1 MKKILFISFPV
12 SGHVNPQFNFNKELA
27 QQNVKLIYYT
37 FARYFPKYEHIENI
51 ELRKYP
57 DSFNQLYDKLS
68 ADSRMHSKL
77 LAMLYVFYAF
87 TESVLP
93 FIMKEV
99 EREKPDLIICD
110 SLAMWGKVAT
120 RYHNIPYCYFFT
132 SFMGDSQTIQKSPAF
147 KLDIIKSVLL
157 DFPYLTKMLAIQ
169 KRIKKEYGALYDQP
183 MNMMSHQG
191 KFTMVMTSKEFHPT
205 GDEYP
210 SNVRFVGP
218 AHVEN
223 CDIPENKDTIL
234 ISLGTILYSDTH
246 WDACIEAAKD
256 LGYKVVVTF
265 GGNTKNK
272 VNIENLP
279 ANVEVYNNLSQEEF
293 RNVLKHSA
301 VFISHGGFNSISDS
315 VLYRT
320 PLIIC
325 PTTAEQAGNG
335 EFIEKYGCGM
345 LYNKKRIDAAELRE
359 KIQQV
364 LHDDRI
370 KGNVEKYRQSFLSSL
385 GMEKVVQEL
394 NQEFG
399 LY

>member
-12 SGHVNPQFNFNKELA
+12 SGHVNPQFCFNKELSK
-27 QQNVKLIYYT
+27 QNVKLIYYT
-37 FARYFPKYEHIENI
+37 FNKYFDKYKDVENM

-57 DSFNQLYDKLS
+57 DSFRDLYDRLS

-93 FIMKEV
+93 FIMEEV

-132 SFMGDSQTIQKSPAF
+132 SFMGDSQTVQKSPAF
-147 KLDIIKSVLL
+147 KMNILKSVLL
-157 DFPYLTKMLAIQ
+157 DFPYLMKMFSIQ
-169 KRIKKEYGALYDQP
+169 KDIKKQYGMLYDQP

-205 GDEYP
+205 GSEYP
-210 SNVRFVGP
+210 NNVRFVGP

-223 CDIPENKDTIL
+223 CEIPEDKDTIL

-265 GGNTKNK
+265 GGNTRNK
-272 VNIENLP
+272 VNTENLP
-279 ANVEVYNNLSQEEF
+279 PNVEIYNNLSQEEF

-345 LYNKKRIDAAELRE
+345 LYNKKRINARELRE
-359 KIQQV
+359 MIKQV
-364 LHDDRI
+364 INDEAFKD
-370 KGNVEKYRQSFLSSL
+370 NVEKYRQSFLNSM
-385 GMEKVVQEL
+385 GMEKVVDEL
-394 NQEFG
+394 NKEFI

>member
-12 SGHVNPQFNFNKELA
+12 SGHVNPQFCFNKELA
-27 QQNVKLIYYT
+27 KQNVKLIYYT
-37 FARYFPKYEHIENI
+37 FNKYFDKYKDVENM

-57 DSFNQLYDKLS
+57 DSFRDLYDRLS

-93 FIMKEV
+93 FIMEEV

-132 SFMGDSQTIQKSPAF
+132 SFMGDSQTVQKSPAF
-147 KLDIIKSVLL
+147 KMNILKSVLL
-157 DFPYLTKMLAIQ
+157 DFPYLMKMFSIQ
-169 KRIKKEYGALYDQP
+169 KDIKKQYGMLYDQP

-205 GDEYP
+205 GSEYP
-210 SNVRFVGP
+210 NNVRFVGP

-223 CDIPENKDTIL
+223 CEIPEDKDTIL

-265 GGNTKNK
+265 GGNTRNK
-272 VNIENLP
+272 VNTENLP
-279 ANVEVYNNLSQEEF
+279 PNVEIYNNLSQEEF

-345 LYNKKRIDAAELRE
+345 LYNKKRINARELRE
-359 KIQQV
+359 MIKQV
-364 LHDDRI
+364 INDEAFKD
-370 KGNVEKYRQSFLSSL
+370 NVEKYRQSFLNSM
-385 GMEKVVQEL
+385 GMEKVVDEL
-394 NQEFG
+394 NKEFI

>member
-12 SGHVNPQFNFNKELA
+12 SGHVNPQFCFNKELS

-37 FARYFPKYEHIENI
+37 FHKYFDKYKDVENI
-51 ELRKYP
+51 ELREYP
-57 DSFNQLYDKLS
+57 DSFRELYDRLS
-68 ADSRMHSKL
+68 GDSNMHSKL

-87 TESVLP
+87 TEIVLP
-93 FIMKEV
+93 YIIKEV
-99 EREKPDLIICD
+99 ETEKPDLIICD

-132 SFMGDSQTIQKSPAF
+132 SFMGDSQTVQKSPAF
-147 KLDIIKSVLL
+147 KLNIAKSILL
-157 DFPYLTKMLAIQ
+157 DFPYLVKMLAIQ
-169 KRIKKEYGALYDQP
+169 KKIKKQYGMLYDQP

-205 GDEYP
+205 GIEYP

-256 LGYKVVVTF
+256 LGCKVVVTF

-272 VNIENLP
+272 VNTERLP
-279 ANVEVYNNLSQEEF
+279 SNVEVYNNLSQEDF
-293 RNVLKHSA
+293 RDVLKHSA
-301 VFISHGGFNSISDS
+301 VFISHGGFNSISDA

-335 EFIEKYGCGM
+335 EFIEKYGCGL
-345 LYNKKRIDAAELRE
+345 LYNKKRIHVQELRE

-364 LHDDRI
+364 MDD
-370 KGNVEKYRQSFLSSL
+370 KSFQDNVEKYRQSFLNSI
-385 GMEKVVQEL
+385 GMGKVVEEL
-394 NQEFG
+394 NKEFN

>member
-12 SGHVNPQFNFNKELA
+12 SGHVNPQYNFNKELS

-37 FARYFPKYEHIENI
+37 FDKYFDKYKNVENM
-51 ELRKYP
+51 ELRQYP
-57 DSFNQLYDKLS
+57 DSFRELYDRLS
-68 ADSRMHSKL
+68 EDSRMHSKL

-93 FIMKEV
+93 FIMQEV
-99 EREKPDLIICD
+99 ENEKPDLIICD
-110 SLAMWGKVAT
+110 SLAMWGKIAT
-120 RYHNIPYCYFFT
+120 RYHNVPYCYFFT
-132 SFMGDSQTIQKSPAF
+132 SFMGDTQTVQKSPAF
-147 KLDIIKSVLL
+147 KMNIVKSILL
-157 DFPYLTKMLAIQ
+157 DFPYLSKMLSIQ
-169 KRIKKEYGALYDQP
+169 KRIRNQYGVLYDQP

-205 GDEYP
+205 GSEYP
-210 SNVRFVGP
+210 DNVKFVGP

-223 CDIPENKDTIL
+223 CDIPEDKDTIL
-234 ISLGTILYSDTH
+234 ISLGTILYSDTY

-265 GGNTKNK
+265 GGNTKNS
-272 VNIENLP
+272 VNIKDLP
-279 ANVEVYNNLSQEEF
+279 SNVEVYNNLSQEEF

-345 LYNKKRIDAAELRE
+345 LYNKKRINVPELRE
-359 KIQQV
+359 KINQV
-364 LHDDRI
+364 IHDDAI
-370 KGNVEKYRQSFLSSL
+370 KGNVEKYRQSFLNSL
-385 GMEKVVQEL
+385 GMKNVIEEL
-394 NQEFG
+394 NKEFG

>member
-12 SGHVNPQFNFNKELA
+12 SGHVNPQFCFNKELA
-27 QQNVKLIYYT
+27 KQNVKLIYYT
-37 FARYFPKYEHIENI
+37 FNKYFDKYKDVENM

-57 DSFNQLYDKLS
+57 DSFRDLYDKLS

-93 FIMKEV
+93 FIMEEV

-132 SFMGDSQTIQKSPAF
+132 SFMGDSQTVQKSPAF
-147 KLDIIKSVLL
+147 KMNILKSVLL
-157 DFPYLTKMLAIQ
+157 DFPYLMKMFSIQ
-169 KRIKKEYGALYDQP
+169 KDIKKQYGMLYDQP

-205 GDEYP
+205 GSEYP
-210 SNVRFVGP
+210 NNVRFVGP

-223 CDIPENKDTIL
+223 CEIPEDKDTIL

-265 GGNTKNK
+265 GGNTRNK
-272 VNIENLP
+272 VNTENLP
-279 ANVEVYNNLSQEEF
+279 PNVEIYNNLSQEEF

-345 LYNKKRIDAAELRE
+345 LYNKKRINARELRE
-359 KIQQV
+359 MIKQV
-364 LHDDRI
+364 INDEAFKD
-370 KGNVEKYRQSFLSSL
+370 NVEKYRQSFLNSM
-385 GMEKVVQEL
+385 GMEKVVDEL
-394 NQEFG
+394 NKEFI